1 MKDVKFETSDF
12 DIKIFKNKDFH
23 PRTKRAF
30 LIQSI
35 ECIGKALCVLENRYN
50 F

>member
-1 MKDVKFETSDF
+1 MPIRSM
-12 DIKIFKNKDFH
+12 KIFKNKDFH